1 MPRIFQGY
9 SECRFHGSENDRYY
23 LKIAKSQ
30 HKHAQEN
37 KRGRWITYFLDNTA
51 KTCSYRPKISENLE
65 IKHVFQSKPFFFF
78 ITVIFSTHVA
88 SMPFCHTAVKFQVH
102 TSCHSQIIKLEPR
115 PTHKKKRFFWSNPY
129 KNEIMRTYL
138 IEMLELPNFAY
149 ITISTV

>member
-1 MPRIFQGY
+1 MCSALLLLTVSSQLVASFSFLVWRKWFQSLLVLFVIHSYACILTETMPRIFQGY

-65 IKHVFQSKPFFFF
+65 IKHVFQSKSFFFSSLY
-78 ITVIFSTHVA
+78 FSPH
-88 SMPFCHTAVKFQVH
+88 
-102 TSCHSQIIKLEPR
+102 
-115 PTHKKKRFFWSNPY
+115 
-129 KNEIMRTYL
+129 
-138 IEMLELPNFAY
+138 MLPLCLFV
-149 ITISTV
+149 TLL